1 MVKTLFDILP
11 LGTYGKVEV
20 LNCNGAIRRRL
31 LDLGIVKGTPIV
43 PILKSPS
50 GDPTAFIIRG
60 SVIALRKE
68 DANLIVVNI

>member
-1 MVKTLFDILP
+1 MVKTHLDNLP

-20 LNCNGAIRRRL
+20 LNCKGAIRRRL

-68 DANLIVVNI
+68 DANLIVVNV

>member
-1 MVKTLFDILP
+1 MVKTHLDNLP

-20 LNCNGAIRRRL
+20 LNCKGAIRRRL
-31 LDLGIVKGTPIV
+31 LNLGIVKGTPIV

-68 DANLIVVNI
+68 DANLIVVNV